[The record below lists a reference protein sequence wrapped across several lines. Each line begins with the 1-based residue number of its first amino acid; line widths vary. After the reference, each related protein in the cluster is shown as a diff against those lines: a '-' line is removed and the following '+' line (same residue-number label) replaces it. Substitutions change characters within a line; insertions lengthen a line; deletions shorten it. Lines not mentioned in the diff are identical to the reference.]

1 MVQYLFNIYWPCG
14 IGQESC
20 LRSNSVRMV
29 TTLPHH
35 HLPKV
40 SPEYSAMSVHRLAKD
55 LSPWG
60 LGKESNI
67 DSWTERMIEERPWV
81 WNGNRMRDIHRSH
94 DQIWDTL
101 VSTTT
106 TWRDHLIVL
115 HRLQII
121 VMVLNCKCA
130 DRRKCRNGNKLIAEG
145 AKSLPLLLLQNVWK
159 SPLPAPPAPPSSSSR
174 GDFSSLVLPVITQID
189 LSLAPISSSAPRHR
203 AEYYANLGNQQSQP
217 TRICTTT

>member
-1 MVQYLFNIYWPCG
+1 
-14 IGQESC
+14 
-20 LRSNSVRMV
+20 
-29 TTLPHH
+29 
-35 HLPKV
+35 
-40 SPEYSAMSVHRLAKD
+40 
-55 LSPWG
+55 
-60 LGKESNI
+60 
-67 DSWTERMIEERPWV
+67 MIEERPWV

-94 DQIWDTL
+94 DQIWDTQ
-101 VSTTT
+101 VSTT

-159 SPLPAPPAPPSSSSR
+159 SPLPPAPPSPLQSW
-174 GDFSSLVLPVITQID
+174 GYFSPLVLPVITQID

-217 TRICTTT
+217 TSYANLHNNIINYFTSGNALDKYPPQSSSPSIRRFIDV